1 MKGSR
6 DSTQSNREEKEIDKQ
21 SEQDKGFRTLP
32 QRRFAHS
39 ERSEQIGYKADFKC
53 ARLQLKFTKSVQGK
67 CTLEKSAKPL

>member
-6 DSTQSNREEKEIDKQ
+6 DSTQNNREEKEIDKQ

-39 ERSEQIGYKADFKC
+39 ERPEQIGYSEIIQVCKVA
-53 ARLQLKFTKSVQGK
+53 V
-67 CTLEKSAKPL
+67 EIH